1 MIPARYIVRQPL
13 KHATPSQSAKKK
25 YFKKLKKKLMS
36 LFKGPSRTINTP
48 QQMTTIQNT
57 ADATADSLR
66 IMSRL
71 AALRPAA
78 ATASA
83 ATVRLSEVAEAELA
97 KKSSNKTPALNATLD
112 TIKEYHIAA
121 DAGNEAND
129 IAQHVSDVY
138 GGYSNAVA
146 TYNAAALVANMAM
159 AAAVEKRGIAEAKVA
174 DCNSGG
180 LFEHTLEG
188 RDATMIRV
196 ESAAQVDQL
205 RDTEKA
211 VADANEATIKANE
224 AMEAASEATAAKD
237 KWAEII
243 ACYDLDA
250 IEALTQAIRADARTA
265 CSTPT
270 VARFDPKL
278 KAAAV

>member
-1 MIPARYIVRQPL
+1 MR
-13 KHATPSQSAKKK
+13 
-25 YFKKLKKKLMS
+25 
-36 LFKGPSRTINTP
+36 
-48 QQMTTIQNT
+48 
-57 ADATADSLR
+57 
-66 IMSRL
+66 
-71 AALRPAA
+71 
-78 ATASA
+78 
-83 ATVRLSEVAEAELA
+83 
-97 KKSSNKTPALNATLD
+97 
-112 TIKEYHIAA
+112 
-121 DAGNEAND
+121 
-129 IAQHVSDVY
+129 AQ
-138 GGYSNAVA
+138 
-146 TYNAAALVANMAM
+146 ANMAM
-159 AAAVEKRGIAEAKVA
+159 AATIEKRGIAEAKVA
-174 DCNSGG
+174 DCNRCG
-180 LFEHTLEG
+180 LF
-188 RDATMIRV
+188 DP
-196 ESAAQVDQL
+196 ESAAQVEQL

>member
-1 MIPARYIVRQPL
+1 
-13 KHATPSQSAKKK
+13 
-25 YFKKLKKKLMS
+25 
-36 LFKGPSRTINTP
+36 
-48 QQMTTIQNT
+48 MTTIQNT
-57 ADATADSLR
+57 ADATADSVR

-83 ATVRLSEVAEAELA
+83 ATVRLSEVAEAEMV
-97 KKSSNKTPALNATLD
+97 KMYDSTNKTPALNATLD
-112 TIKEYHIAA
+112 TFKEYHIAA
-121 DAGNEAND
+121 AAGNEAND
-129 IAQHVSDVY
+129 IAHHVGVVY
-138 GGYSNAVA
+138 GGYSKAA
-146 TYNAAALVANMAM
+146 AAYNAAALVANMAM

-180 LFEHTLEG
+180 LFEQCCETTL
-188 RDATMIRV
+188 T
-196 ESAAQVDQL
+196 AAQADKL
-205 RDTEKA
+205 RVTEKA
-211 VADANEATIKANE
+211 VADANEATVKANE
-224 AMEAASEATAAKD
+224 AMAKASEAAVAKD

-250 IEALTQAIRADARTA
+250 IESLTQAIRADARTA

-278 KAAAV
+278 KAAAGAGAAAGGSLMKQ